1 MLVSDAEVEETDAQG
16 GSADGDTRVETASQ
30 EHSSVDDSTNM
41 DRAAQGANASASDK
55 ESSQWKAEDMA
66 EDPGDGTLYT
76 LTEVS
81 ELTNIS
87 MPTLQ
92 RYKKNY
98 QDRIPSV
105 GKGRTQRYPAEAL
118 PVFEELKAENMKR
131 RGRPRKNA
139 ADRGPATQRRRPIGR
154 QTKAEDADQLLTLKQ
169 IEEMTGISYPTLLRY
184 VKTNLNRIP
193 HSGSGR
199 RRRYPPEA
207 VEIFKTLRE
216 ESRRGR
222 RTAKSGPVLV
232 GAAPAARRAQ
242 EPAASNAAISDLAQ
256 RIKELQKAQQQ
267 LQRQVQK
274 LEKEIQKP
282 LKVTLKRGA

>member
-1 MLVSDAEVEETDAQG
+1 MSDAAVLETDERG
-16 GSADGDTRVETASQ
+16 GDAEGEIRIVATEPDGYVA
-30 EHSSVDDSTNM
+30 DDSTSMN
-41 DRAAQGANASASDK
+41 RAEGAVSNGADDAG
-55 ESSQWKAEDMA
+55 SSEGKAGVMA
-66 EDPGDGTLYT
+66 DNVGDGTLYT

-81 ELTNIS
+81 ELTKIS

-105 GKGRTQRYPAEAL
+105 GQGRTQRYPAEAL
-118 PVFEELKAENMKR
+118 PIFEELKEENMKR

-139 ADRGPATQRRRPIGR
+139 VDRAPVVQRRRPIGR
-154 QTKAEDADQLLTLKQ
+154 QTKAEDANELLTLKQ

-184 VKTNLNRIP
+184 VKTNLDRIP

-199 RRRYPPEA
+199 RRRYPAEA

-222 RTAKSGPVLV
+222 RAAKAGPVQV
-232 GAAPAARRAQ
+232 GVTPAVRRAPDAGVSSSVVA
-242 EPAASNAAISDLAQ
+242 ELTQ
-256 RIKELQKAQQQ
+256 RVKELQKAQQQ

-274 LEKEIQKP
+274 LEKEMQKP
-282 LKVTLKRGA
+282 FKVTVKRA